1 MVLDICFCGCM
12 IAIAVLT
19 RAGTR
24 SCGSV
29 NDSPIGPGNRT
40 SCQLQKVVFAVAV
53 IGAVLFL
60 LSIIAQVA
68 LSRSHKREKRYGPS
82 PANNYTS
89 GSGPA
94 KRKPWQRKKKQTT
107 HDAELGAVGA
117 GALANGN
124 QDKRASNL
132 TGTTAPVTDNGYGG
146 PNTKYAAP
154 EPTLPAQHAGYT
166 PHTTGV
172 IDGGHAP
179 HHSSGLI
186 GGGRT
191 SGVPEMESGVHGG
204 PQYVEHDP
212 NPYTEVHHGGY
223 VHSHPESENYTR

>member
-1 MVLDICFCGCM
+1 MRIRQRLAYRTWQSLVMSAAKGC
-12 IAIAVLT
+12 VCCS
-19 RAGTR
+19 RHW
-24 SCGSV
+24 SV
-29 NDSPIGPGNRT
+29 CCASPIFHRRLAHSLT
-40 SCQLQKVVFAVAV
+40 S
-53 IGAVLFL
+53 VLFL

-94 KRKPWQRKKKQTT
+94 KRKPWQRKKKKTT

-117 GALANGN
+117 GALANGDH
-124 QDKRASNL
+124 DKRASNL

-146 PNTKYAAP
+146 PNTKYATP

-172 IDGGHAP
+172 IDSGHAP

-223 VHSHPESENYTR
+223 VHSHPESEKYTR